1 MISSRPYP
9 LIALLLL
16 LTGCSSIYYD
26 SMEKVGYHKRDILVD
41 RVESAR
47 DAQADAQ
54 EQFQSALDQFAS
66 VISLEESDLK
76 RAYDFIRDMQAAS

>member
-9 LIALLLL
+9 LIASLLL
-16 LTGCSSIYYD
+16 LTGCSSLYYD

-41 RVESAR
+41 RVVSAR
-47 DAQADAQ
+47 DAQ

-76 RAYDFIRDMQAAS
+76 RSDDFIRDMQAAS